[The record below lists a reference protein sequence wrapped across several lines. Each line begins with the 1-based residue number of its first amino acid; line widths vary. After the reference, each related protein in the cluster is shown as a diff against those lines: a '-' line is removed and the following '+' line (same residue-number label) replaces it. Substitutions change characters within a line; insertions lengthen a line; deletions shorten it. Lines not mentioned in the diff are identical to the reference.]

1 MRLWDWAVAAYG
13 ADGVADACLELQDAA
28 GQNVPLL
35 LWAAWCAAEGR
46 TPDEDALEAAGDT
59 ARAWQET
66 AIAPLRAVRRA
77 LKPRAPDL
85 DDEAREAVRAQ
96 VKAVELEAERRLL
109 TALEAL
115 APAPSAQPQPPI
127 ALMAAVA
134 RVWSPMVPRTL
145 LVQLADRLPA

>member
-66 AIAPLRAVRRA
+66 AIAPLRAIRRA

-96 VKAVELEAERRLL
+96 VKAIELEAERRLL

-115 APAPSAQPQPPI
+115 APAPSTRPQPPI
-127 ALMAAVA
+127 ALMAAAA
-134 RVWSPMVPRTL
+134 RVWSPMVPRAL

>member
-35 LWAAWCAAEGR
+35 LWAGWCAAEGR
-46 TPDEDALEAAGDT
+46 APDEDALEAAGDT

-109 TALEAL
+109 IALEGL
-115 APAPSAQPQPPI
+115 APAPSTRPQPPI
-127 ALMAAVA
+127 ALMAAAA
-134 RVWSPMVPRTL
+134 RVWSPMVPRAL

>member
-115 APAPSAQPQPPI
+115 APAPSTRPQPPI